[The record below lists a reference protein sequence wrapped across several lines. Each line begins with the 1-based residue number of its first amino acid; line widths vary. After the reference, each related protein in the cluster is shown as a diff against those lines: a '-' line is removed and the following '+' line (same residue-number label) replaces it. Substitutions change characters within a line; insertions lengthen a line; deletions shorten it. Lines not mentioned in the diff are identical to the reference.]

1 MASMVLPEVEGARE
15 TRAEDGAG
23 GGAAGGILSYRD
35 GRRSRAE
42 GRDARATLDAASS
55 SSRRHAHIR
64 FAGLRHRCAR
74 HRRRNRLPGTAAAES
89 PTLNSIK
96 ATGTIT
102 FGYRDNAVPFSFKNR
117 DGRIEGYSVELC
129 MRVAGAIQKELGL
142 TALKI
147 EWVPVE
153 ASNRLDYVISGKVDA
168 VCGTTTITLGR
179 MQKVDFSLPIY
190 VDGGT
195 VLVRARSKLT
205 RIPDLKG
212 KRVAVIAGT
221 TTEEELARGLDAS
234 GARAVLVQVKTAAE
248 GMALLDKG
256 SVDGYA
262 ADRTVLAYLKTARAE
277 PECVRLRRRRFFVR
291 ALRPPH
297 APGRP
302 RFQARGEPRAGDD
315 LPHRRHRWHLPALAG
330 RAGNSR
336 PAAARDVLP
345 QRDTGVTGWRSLQRD
360 TFGAS

>member
-1 MASMVLPEVEGARE
+1 MRIFASLAFAIAALGIAGA
-15 TRAEDGAG
+15 TVP
-23 GGAAGGILSYRD
+23 GI
-35 GRRSRAE
+35 
-42 GRDARATLDAASS
+42 
-55 SSRRHAHIR
+55 
-64 FAGLRHRCAR
+64 
-74 HRRRNRLPGTAAAES
+74 AAAES

-102 FGYRDNAVPFSFKNR
+102 FGYRDNAVPFSYKDR
-117 DGRIEGYSVELC
+117 DGRVKGYSVELC
-129 MRVAGAIQKELGL
+129 MRVAGAIQNELGL
-142 TALKI
+142 TTLKI
-147 EWVPVE
+147 EWLPVE

-221 TTEEELARGLDAS
+221 TTEEELTRGLDAS
-234 GARAVLVQVKTAAE
+234 GARAVLVQVKNAAE

-262 ADRTVLAYLKTARAE
+262 ADRTVLAYLKARAPNPNAYAFVAGDFSYE
-277 PECVRLRRRRFFVR
+277 PFGLPMRRDDPDFKLAVNR
-291 ALRPPH
+291 ALATIYRTGDIDGIFQRWLGALGIPGPLLH
-297 APGRP
+297 AMFYLSAIP
-302 RFQARGEPRAGDD
+302 E
-315 LPHRRHRWHLPALAG
+315 
-330 RAGNSR
+330 
-336 PAAARDVLP
+336 
-345 QRDTGVTGWRSLQRD
+345 
-360 TFGAS
+360 

>member
-1 MASMVLPEVEGARE
+1 MRKFASLALVIAALGIA
-15 TRAEDGAG
+15 
-23 GGAAGGILSYRD
+23 GAAFPRI
-35 GRRSRAE
+35 
-42 GRDARATLDAASS
+42 
-55 SSRRHAHIR
+55 
-64 FAGLRHRCAR
+64 
-74 HRRRNRLPGTAAAES
+74 AAAES

-117 DGRIEGYSVELC
+117 EGRIEGYSVELC

-179 MQKVDFSLPIY
+179 MQKVEFSLPIY

-221 TTEEELARGLDAS
+221 TTEEELSRGLDAN
-234 GARAVLVQVKTAAE
+234 GARAVLVQVKNATE

-262 ADRTVLAYLKTARAE
+262 ADRTVLAYLKLRARNPNAYAFVAGDFSYE
-277 PECVRLRRRRFFVR
+277 PFGLPMRRDDPDFKLAVNR
-291 ALRPPH
+291 ALSTIYRTGDIDGIFQRWLGALGIPGPLLH
-297 APGRP
+297 AMFYLNAIP
-302 RFQARGEPRAGDD
+302 E
-315 LPHRRHRWHLPALAG
+315 
-330 RAGNSR
+330 
-336 PAAARDVLP
+336 
-345 QRDTGVTGWRSLQRD
+345 
-360 TFGAS
+360 